1 MNKCPVCGFSSS
13 DPAAIKKCLMFHMG
27 ITDGA
32 VFDQWKSLHNTIE
45 SLRVRIDRG
54 IGDKRQQNQ
63 WPIELQEAEQ
73 ALARFEAEHG
83 IDGRM
88 EPRPMT
94 AVEVLNRWAD
104 YAEYDPEQTRFNLL
118 SAQYEYHK
126 CIDNIVRFMDYDPTG
141 ALGVLYARQTFETVL
156 QQARVK
162 AIDIISDP
170 HAFDQEIEMWR
181 VFHHPDI
188 KTIEQS
194 LLDRIDHIVTSA
206 IPTKMLGQR
215 DFAAEETALV
225 NSASAVI
232 EQLDRCNLDVFS
244 YAGPLENMTRFTT
257 RILVF
262 ETLSACLLTLE
273 AGPNGIYLCYISNKG
288 TADGYFGFF
297 LKSGGTLISINERID
312 EAYPGQHGF
321 SRNARWTE
329 AKADQLFPYEFVL
342 DFAGYDYKGYATE
355 QVIDTD
361 QLEFFK
367 LPAGGYLPLIL
378 AMVLLVNRYQG
389 VDLSDQPLVYVD
401 SLLKVNIPELP
412 SETTA
417 LIPVVGSAIMTR
429 NQNLDLGLTTD
440 NLLDGSFAAR
450 FKDPGRSYK
459 ETGQFHSNDLFV
471 QLYGQNFQLDT
482 GDLFHKTDRL
492 ALTDGRLTLPTR
504 ETHEFVGTAKRM
516 EVEAY
521 REARVQLAEHIR
533 DNMFKAYQ
541 DFGGAPAIHKWKEE
555 IVKTNQN
562 KLVQLCIQRE
572 YQHQNDCVPSYQD
585 DPYSYLHRSEFSNS
599 KFDSYDLSAF
609 LPLNRQEYDGRWLTG
624 RVYTRDEKNFC
635 KIFYSFLFRD
645 WTQLAD
651 LFGEDNIPIPIKGWV
666 HDRIIGDNPLL
677 NATDAVNGIGTVF
690 EYHEIRVNRRLWTD
704 TQWKNLFRDNWIND
718 RDNRDHWSKATPPDT
733 ALPESTATDFSFT
746 IGFSRREMAAM
757 VKEYAKTIEES

>member
-1 MNKCPVCGFSSS
+1 MNKCPVCGFSSP
-13 DPAAIKKCLMFHMG
+13 DPSAVKKCLMFHMG

-32 VFDQWKSLHNTIE
+32 VFDQWKSLYDTIE
-45 SLRVRIDRG
+45 SLRIRIDRG
-54 IGDKRQQNQ
+54 IGDRREREQ
-63 WPIELQEAEQ
+63 WPIQLQEAKMTK
-73 ALARFEAEHG
+73 AKLEAEYG

-94 AVEVLNRWAD
+94 AIEVLNRWAA
-104 YAEYDPEQTRFNLL
+104 YAEYDPEQTRFNIL

-126 CIDNIVRFMDYDPTG
+126 CIDNIVKFMDYDPTG
-141 ALGVLYARQTFETVL
+141 ALGVLYARQTFESVL

-170 HAFDQEIEMWR
+170 HTFDEEIEMWR

-188 KTIEQS
+188 KAIEQS
-194 LLDRIDHIVTSA
+194 LLNRIDHIVTAA

-215 DFAAEETALV
+215 NLAAEETALV

-244 YAGPLENMTRFTT
+244 YAGPLENLTRFTT
-257 RILVF
+257 HILVF

-342 DFAGYDYKGYATE
+342 NFASYDYKGYATE
-355 QVIDTD
+355 QVIDTN

-378 AMVLLVNRYQG
+378 AMVLLVNRYQDK
-389 VDLSDQPLVYVD
+389 DLSDQPLVYVD

-440 NLLDGSFAAR
+440 NLLDGSFAVR

-471 QLYGQNFQLDT
+471 QLYGQDFQLDT

-585 DPYSYLHRSEFSNS
+585 DPYPYLHRSEFSNS

-651 LFGEDNIPIPIKGWV
+651 LFGENNIPIPIKGWV

-690 EYHEIRVNRRLWTD
+690 EYHEIRVNRRLWTE

-757 VKEYAKTIEES
+757 VKEYAKTIEKS